1 MVRAIIGP
9 LNLLSANNSQ
19 HNSRFQHQNGALYV
33 LNRVINS
40 CTPAVLPPPSEHIAI
55 IDNPEELKCGADCSQ
70 KSGAMG
76 IEWVFWLLLIDP
88 ESPLI
93 NAYSILSNQN

>member
-1 MVRAIIGP
+1 MVETSLANLFKFGGTEIIG
-9 LNLLSANNSQ
+9 S
-19 HNSRFQHQNGALYV
+19 

-40 CTPAVLPPPSEHIAI
+40 CIPAVLPPPSEHIAI